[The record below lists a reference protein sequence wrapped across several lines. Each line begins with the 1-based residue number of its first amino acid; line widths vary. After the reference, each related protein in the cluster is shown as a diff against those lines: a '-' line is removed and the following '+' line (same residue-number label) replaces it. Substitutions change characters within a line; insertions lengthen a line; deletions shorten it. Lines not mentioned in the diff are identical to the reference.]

1 MSHVSDVLR
10 DRMEEPGGFERMATV
25 SLVAHAVLIGIVLF
39 APGNWSSRNT
49 EPEPVMVISL
59 NGGAAGP
66 VSGGQTDLGGRAVQ
80 EVRPVEEKPLRE
92 APHPPAA
99 KTPEMTIPDPKART
113 TKTTTPP
120 APVKNAPDDA
130 RGRAPIKGDQARPG
144 TALADTGL
152 RGQGFGL
159 STGGGPSGTGS
170 YLDVANF
177 CCPEYI
183 QQMTDQIREN
193 WQSQSQSNFAGLALV
208 KFTIQRDGTITGVAV
223 EKSSGST
230 AADITAQR
238 AVLATRQLRQLPAQ
252 FTNPTLT
259 VHLSFEYK

>member
-10 DRMEEPGGFERMATV
+10 DRMAEPGGFERMATV
-25 SLVAHAVLIGIVLF
+25 SVVAHGVLIAMVLF
-39 APGNWSSRNT
+39 APGSWSARNND
-49 EPEPVMVISL
+49 PQPVMFISL
-59 NGGAAGP
+59 GGGAAGP
-66 VSGGQTDLGGRAVQ
+66 TSGGQTALGGRAVQ

-92 APHPPAA
+92 APHAPAA
-99 KTPEMTIPDPKART
+99 KTPEMTLPDPKART

-130 RGRAPIKGDQARPG
+130 KGRVPIKGDQARPG

-159 STGGGPSGTGS
+159 STGGGTSGSGS

-183 QQMTDQIREN
+183 QRMSDQIREN
-193 WQSQSQSNFAGLALV
+193 WQPQPNFAGTALV
-208 KFTIQRDGTITGVAV
+208 KFTIQRDGRITDVAL
-223 EKSSGST
+223 EKSSGAT
-230 AADITAQR
+230 GPDITAQR
-238 AVLATRQLRQLPAQ
+238 AIAMTKQLPPLPTQ
-252 FTNPTLT
+252 FSNPTLT
-259 VHLSFEYK
+259 VHLGFEYK

>member
-25 SLVAHAVLIGIVLF
+25 SVVAHGVLIAIVLF
-39 APGNWSSRNT
+39 APGGWSARNNDIQ
-49 EPEPVMVISL
+49 PVMMISL
-59 NGGAAGP
+59 GGEAAGP
-66 VSGGQTDLGGRAVQ
+66 TSGGQTALGGRAVQ

-92 APHPPAA
+92 APHAPAA

-130 RGRAPIKGDQARPG
+130 KGRVPIKGDQARPG

-159 STGGGPSGTGS
+159 STGGGTSGSGS

-183 QQMTDQIREN
+183 DRMVAQIKEN
-193 WQSQSQSNFAGLALV
+193 WQQQPSFSGTALV
-208 KFTIQRDGTITGVAV
+208 KFTILRDGRITSVIL
-223 EKSSGST
+223 EKSSGG
-230 AADITAQR
+230 AAPDITAQR
-238 AVLATRQLRQLPAQ
+238 AVMQTGQLPPLPSQ

-259 VHLSFEYK
+259 VHLSFEYQR

>member
-25 SLVAHAVLIGIVLF
+25 SVVAHGVLIAIVLL
-39 APGNWSSRNT
+39 APGSWSSRT
-49 EPEPVMVISL
+49 ADVAPVMFISL
-59 NGGAAGP
+59 GGSAAGP
-66 VSGGQTDLGGRAVQ
+66 TSGGQTALGGRAVQ

-92 APHPPAA
+92 APHAPAA

-113 TKTTTPP
+113 TKTAPP

-130 RGRAPIKGDQARPG
+130 RGRVPIKGDEARPG

-159 STGGGPSGTGS
+159 STGGGTSGSGS

-183 QQMTDQIREN
+183 DRMIAQIREN
-193 WQSQSQSNFAGLALV
+193 WQSQSQQNFAGMALV
-208 KFTIQRDGTITGVAV
+208 KFTILRDGRITGVIL
-223 EKSSGST
+223 ERSSGG
-230 AADITAQR
+230 AGPDITAQR
-238 AVLATRQLRQLPAQ
+238 AVLQTGQLPPLPAP

-259 VHLSFEYK
+259 VHLSFEYQR